1 MGGQSMKSA
10 GDRNYGSDL
19 DSGCAFGNFRS
30 EYASLLNDIIINPNE
45 LYDSTHCRMNGSV
58 FDIFYPS
65 GHNTV
70 SKTLLKGPDYVR
82 YVLSIY
88 PRKEDFSNFRRI
100 VLRPR
105 FFEAGNV
112 HLAAIYLPEVK
123 TLVYY
128 LHYPHSYMLPK
139 NGFVSDEHAGY
150 DISRMADQHNL
161 GKGKPDDPEKI
172 ELPPLLYYLYMISNS
187 RRIDIDKFFIRT
199 DALPSDG
206 IIQELRSI
214 SYHYSRFGY

>member
-1 MGGQSMKSA
+1 MRST
-10 GDRNYGSDL
+10 GDRKNTDKPESAN
-19 DSGCAFGNFRS
+19 SFGNFRS
-30 EYASLLNDIIINPNE
+30 EYSSLLNDIIINPNT

-65 GHNTV
+65 NENNF
-70 SKTLLKGPDYVR
+70 SKTLLKGPDYIR
-82 YVLSIY
+82 YVMSIY
-88 PRKEDFSNFRRI
+88 PRKEDFSNFKRI

-112 HLAAIYLPEVK
+112 HLASIYLPELK

-128 LHYPHSYMLPK
+128 LHYPHSYTLPK
-139 NGFVSDEHAGY
+139 KDFNLDDNAAY
-150 DISRMADQHNL
+150 DISKMIDQHNL
-161 GKGKPDDPEKI
+161 GKGKPEDPGKI
-172 ELPPLLYYLYMISNS
+172 ELPPLLYYIYMISNS

-199 DALPSDG
+199 DALPADD
-206 IIQELRSI
+206 ILQELRSI